1 MAKRRR
7 RSDHRLRFDN
17 EAPRIGCGVRGII
30 VRKRGRKWVYIA
42 ETATGYTAK
51 LSVRTFDEMVRAA
64 Q

>member
-1 MAKRRR
+1 
-7 RSDHRLRFDN
+7 LRFDN